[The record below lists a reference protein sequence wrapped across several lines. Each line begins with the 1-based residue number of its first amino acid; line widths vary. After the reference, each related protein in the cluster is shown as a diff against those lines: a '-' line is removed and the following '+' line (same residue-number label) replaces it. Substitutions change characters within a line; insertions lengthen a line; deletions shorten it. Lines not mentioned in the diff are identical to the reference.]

1 MVTQVVNVRGLP
13 QETAKSLRQAISCE
27 GGMTTS
33 DLDRIYAEKFERF
46 SRPVPSHDCSEVSA
60 ASGAGSHS
68 NGSAIALLFEFLL

>member
-46 SRPVPSHDCSEVSA
+46 RAQYRPMTA
-60 ASGAGSHS
+60 AK
-68 NGSAIALLFEFLL
+68 